1 METVGA
7 VPFTAWEQS
16 VFVVL
21 FIVLV
26 VVLIKWFS
34 SQQEKWQRFMGE
46 MNRSW
51 QDFIEAQRKEER
63 ETLDGLK
70 KSVGDITV
78 VTTALVQQVTEL
90 RSDVNEIN
98 STLKEHDK
106 SVESRVKDIQDASKS
121 RNTKPRTP
129 TPK

>member
-1 METVGA
+1 METVG

-98 STLKEHDK
+98 STLKDHDK

-121 RNTKPRTP
+121 RNTKPRP
-129 TPK
+129 TAPQ

>member
-1 METVGA
+1 MG

-21 FIVLV
+21 FLVLV

-46 MNRSW
+46 MNKSW
-51 QDFIEAQRKEER
+51 QDFIEAQRREER

-70 KSVGDITV
+70 KTVGDITV

-90 RSDVNEIN
+90 RSDVNSIDCA
-98 STLKEHDK
+98 LKDHDK

-121 RNTKPRTP
+121 RNTKPRITTP
-129 TPK
+129 Q